1 MIPSFGGTEMK
12 GLFPSKDGN
21 PSSSRL
27 FHPLSL
33 RKERTSE
40 QATAEHNGLS
50 PRAKTLALAFAALG
64 VVYGDIGTSPL
75 YAIKECFHGLHAIGL
90 SEGNI
95 LGVLSLVFWSLTMVV
110 SIKYVIF
117 IVKADNK
124 GEGGIY
130 ALLALIVSDKGMS
143 PSRLHST
150 VVVAGI
156 FGAALLYGD
165 GIITPAISVL
175 SAIEGLEVATT
186 AAAPAVLPLTCI
198 VIMLLFLVQR
208 HGTAGIGKI
217 FGPIVLVWFAAI
229 GVLGLVHIVQ
239 NPHILAAL
247 SPIHAYRFFVENR
260 LHGMVVLGSVVL
272 CITGGE
278 ALYADLGHF
287 GRNAIRISWLS
298 VAFPALLLNYFGQGA
313 LLLDHPDL
321 ASNPFYGLVPRYLL
335 YPMVGLSTMA
345 TVIASQAMI
354 SGVFSLT
361 HQAVQLGYF
370 PRVNIVHTSSE
381 TQGQIYIPQINYAL
395 MVACIALVLA
405 FRESSRLAAAYGI
418 AVTATMGITSVLYF
432 FVVTRTWGWSLS
444 KALPLVSLFM
454 VFDLAYFGSNLLK
467 IADGG
472 WFTLAVAAAIMVA
485 MTTWRDGRAELS
497 TKMIST
503 RLPIDVFLEDVA
515 RKNPMRV
522 EGTAVFMTVS
532 PVGTPSALLHHFKHN
547 RMLHE
552 KVVLLSVRSVDV
564 PTVPAR
570 ERLKIEELGQGFYR
584 LLAFYGFMETPN
596 APRLMRKASHLGLD
610 VDPATLTYFLGRETL
625 TTGGD
630 SKMMR
635 WRKSLF
641 VFMSR
646 NAWTAPAFFGIP
658 SGQVIEIGIQIEL

>member
-1 MIPSFGGTEMK
+1 MK
-12 GLFPSKDGN
+12 
-21 PSSSRL
+21 
-27 FHPLSL
+27 
-33 RKERTSE
+33 
-40 QATAEHNGLS
+40 AEHNSLS
-50 PRAKTLALAFAALG
+50 PQAKTLALAIGALG

-75 YAIKECFHGLHAIGL
+75 YAIKECFHGLHAIAL
-90 SEGNI
+90 SEGNV

-117 IVKADNK
+117 ILRADNK

-130 ALLALIVSDKGMS
+130 ALLALIPSDKRMIS
-143 PSRLHST
+143 SRLHST
-150 VVVAGI
+150 VVIAGI

-186 AAAPAVLPLTCI
+186 AAAPAVLPLTCM
-198 VIMLLFLVQR
+198 VLLLLFLVQR
-208 HGTAGIGKI
+208 HGTAGIGKV
-217 FGPIVLVWFAAI
+217 FGPVVLIWFAAI
-229 GVLGLVHIVQ
+229 ATLGVVQIVQ
-239 NPHILAAL
+239 NPHILIAL
-247 SPIHAYRFFVENR
+247 NPAHACKFFVENG

-287 GRNAIRISWLS
+287 GRKAIRISWLS

-313 LLLDHPDL
+313 LLLGHPDL
-321 ASNPFYGLVPRYLL
+321 ASNPFYGLVPKPLL

-354 SGVFSLT
+354 TGVFSLT
-361 HQAVQLGYF
+361 QQAVQLGYF
-370 PRVNIVHTSSE
+370 PRVNIVHTSPE
-381 TQGQIYIPQINYAL
+381 TKGQIYIPQINYAL
-395 MVACIALVLA
+395 MLACIGLVLA
-405 FRESSRLAAAYGI
+405 FRESSRLAGAYGI
-418 AVTATMGITSVLYF
+418 AVTATMGITSILYF
-432 FVVTRTWGWSLS
+432 FVLTRTWSWSLW
-444 KALPLVSLFM
+444 KAAPLVAVFIA
-454 VFDLAYFGSNLLK
+454 FDLAYFGSNLLK

-472 WFTLAVAAAIMVA
+472 WFTLAVAAAVMIA

-497 TKMIST
+497 KKMIST
-503 RLPIDVFLEDVA
+503 RFPLSLFLEDIA

-552 KVVLLSVRSVDV
+552 RVIVLSVRSADV
-564 PTVPAR
+564 PTVPEA
-570 ERLKIEELGQGFYR
+570 ERLKVEELGQGFYR

-596 APRLMRKASHLGLD
+596 VPYVLRMASRFGLD
-610 VDPATLTYFLGRETL
+610 ADPVTTTYFLGRETL
-625 TTGGD
+625 ATGGD

-641 VFMSR
+641 AFMSR
-646 NAWTAPAFFGIP
+646 NAWTAPAYFGIP
-658 SGQVIEIGIQIEL
+658 SDRVIEIGVQIEL